1 MSGNTSLSELTQKLK
16 DIRHRA
22 LIYAEYFFYSRMIQ
36 AEGNFCFLEKE
47 EWESA
52 VREVELHLMNQ
63 EDPSL
68 VIYTLQNFKPLGI
81 FFDEAYHNATGIER
95 A

>member
-1 MSGNTSLSELTQKLK
+1 MSNTNSLAELTRKLK

-22 LIYAEYFFYSRMIQ
+22 LLYAEYSFYSRMIQ
-36 AEGNFCFLEKE
+36 SEERFCFLDKE

-52 VREVELHLMNQ
+52 VREVELHIMRQ

-68 VIYTLQNFKPLGI
+68 VICIPQNFKPLGI
-81 FFDEAYHNATGIER
+81 FFDEAYHNVVRIER